1 MVSKSVSRPAIT
13 AILCGA
19 GSRGREAYGAWALK
33 NPDRLK
39 FIAVADPNPEKR
51 KNFQELHGISDD
63 LCFDSWEDLLNPEM
77 GKIADVCFV

>member
-1 MVSKSVSRPAIT
+1 MVSKSGSRPAIT
-13 AILCGA
+13 AVLVGA

-51 KNFQELHGISDD
+51 KLFQELHGIQPD
-63 LCFDSWEDLLNPEM
+63 LCFESW
-77 GKIADVCFV
+77 